1 MKTLSY
7 ILIPAMM
14 ISSLIS
20 GEAQAQDRKP
30 VSPQAKGAIIGGLGG
45 AAAGAIIH
53 KRNRVVGG
61 AVGAAAGAGTGYMVG
76 RNIHNRRKAEAAEA
90 NRAAAVS
97 RANAAERRAEAERAE
112 RRALARRAAAA
123 ERKAKLAQAK
133 LDKQQQAQAQVQ
145 VPTQVPAMANGFAA
159 QPTGMMYNMT
169 GTTMTGG
176 MASAYLPN
184 DSYGQRNAAYPTS
197 EYRRKSW

>member
-14 ISSLIS
+14 VTTLFA
-20 GEAQAQDRKP
+20 GEAQAQERKP

-76 RNIHNRRKAEAAEA
+76 RNINNRRKAETAEA
-90 NRAAAVS
+90 NRVAAVS

-112 RRALARRAAAA
+112 RQALARRAAAA
-123 ERKAKLAQAK
+123 EKKAELAQAK
-133 LDKQQQAQAQVQ
+133 LERQQQATAQA
-145 VPTQVPAMANGFAA
+145 PAMANGFAA
-159 QPTGMMYNMT
+159 QPTTGMMYNLT
-169 GTTMTGG
+169 GTTATGG

-184 DSYGQRNAAYPTS
+184 DTYGQRNAAYPTS